1 MKQRFIN
8 AGLNSDISNI
18 KFFGME
24 NDEDNN
30 NRTTK
35 ENIRQIKNGFYG
47 KYIKINI
54 SGNHMLSDDLN
65 NDDKAE
71 VLQEINNMLNTI

>member
-35 ENIRQIKNGFYG
+35 ENIRQIKRIF
-47 KYIKINI
+47 
-54 SGNHMLSDDLN
+54 
-65 NDDKAE
+65 
-71 VLQEINNMLNTI
+71 